1 MNEIESEKSKGL
13 FFFVMFRLLCP
24 LHKYNL
30 PFTDFENPWK
40 NASKKFLFSSVS
52 INRGGLFLKSE

>member
-1 MNEIESEKSKGL
+1 MNWLVNEIEIEKSKGL

-30 PFTDFENPWK
+30 SFIDFENPWK
-40 NASKKFLFSSVS
+40 NASEKFF
-52 INRGGLFLKSE
+52 F